1 MNILAINVN
10 ALYTV
15 WGLCI
20 TIGITGLL
28 YYAFQRVDFSKIFKA
43 NSTFQIKT
51 IIFFIS
57 LAIAIICA
65 IGFCLL
71 INVVVNIF

>member
-51 IIFFIS
+51 IIFFIRAHALQKARVLS
-57 LAIAIICA
+57 LSE
-65 IGFCLL
+65 CL
-71 INVVVNIF
+71 